1 MLPFGF
7 SVTERREYT
16 TVTATRTAREAHAQ
30 ALLELEAALAA
41 DSAGR
46 TMLSRTTEV
55 VADAQGITLICT
67 VVCEE
72 DIAMTVEI
80 TTD

>member
-1 MLPFGF
+1 
-7 SVTERREYT
+7 
-16 TVTATRTAREAHAQ
+16 
-30 ALLELEAALAA
+30 
-41 DSAGR
+41 
-46 TMLSRTTEV
+46 